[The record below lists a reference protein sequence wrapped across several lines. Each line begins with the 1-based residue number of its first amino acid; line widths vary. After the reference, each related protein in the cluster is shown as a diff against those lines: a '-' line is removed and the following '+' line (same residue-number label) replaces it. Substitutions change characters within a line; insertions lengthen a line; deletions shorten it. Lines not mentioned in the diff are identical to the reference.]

1 MPSDHS
7 AAFSQRQWSK
17 TTVPVLNVYKATSL
31 VSSFFNVSVAWINKT
46 KCADYVTRPRSKGSF
61 QVQYFLTNKCA
72 IFTALFLPRVVKS
85 LKYMGDWR

>member
-31 VSSFFNVSVAWINKT
+31 VSSFFNVSVA
-46 KCADYVTRPRSKGSF
+46 
-61 QVQYFLTNKCA
+61 
-72 IFTALFLPRVVKS
+72 
-85 LKYMGDWR
+85 